1 MYFPLIFKYQVVKTK
16 TESVTRD
23 IYKNKKI
30 TINYVK

>member
-23 IYKNKKI
+23 IYKNKKKSLLI
-30 TINYVK
+30 M

>member
-23 IYKNKKI
+23 IYKNKK
-30 TINYVK
+30 NHY